1 MWQFLPFSK
10 QLCNMFFLYRI
21 GAHDRLK
28 KLDFRFYKRILCRAY
43 FLPYFQ
49 AGEADNK

>member
-1 MWQFLPFSK
+1 MWQFLPFSNSYAI
-10 QLCNMFFLYRI
+10 CIFYI
-21 GAHDRLK
+21 GLAHYRLK

>member
-1 MWQFLPFSK
+1 MIS
-10 QLCNMFFLYRI
+10 
-21 GAHDRLK
+21 AHYRLK
-28 KLDFRFYKRILCRAY
+28 KLNFRFYKRILCRAY